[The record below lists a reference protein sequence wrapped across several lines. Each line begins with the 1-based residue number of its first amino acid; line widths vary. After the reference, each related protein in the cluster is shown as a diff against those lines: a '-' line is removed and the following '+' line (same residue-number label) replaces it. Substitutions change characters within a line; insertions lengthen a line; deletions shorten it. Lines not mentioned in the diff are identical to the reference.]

1 VPAVREFEKGAGSAI
16 EVGLPPLSRAQVA
29 VVRLRVLFPGMVF
42 VCALAGLATVVA
54 GLVPVVGAPVIA
66 ILCGIVVSLI
76 KKPSKDLKPGIT
88 FSSKKVLQASIVL
101 LGSGL
106 SLGQVLSTGGRSLP
120 VLLGSLIAVLGM
132 AWLAG
137 RLFGLRGDVGT
148 LIGVGTAICG
158 ASAIAATD
166 AVIDADEADVSY
178 AIAAIFTFNVVAVLC
193 YPSLGHAL
201 GLSEHTFGL
210 WGGTAINDLSSVV
223 AACTVYGR
231 AATSYGVIVKL
242 TRTLAIIPICLGLA
256 AIRGRR
262 RRATGE
268 ATSSDRVP
276 LRRIV
281 PLFIPVFV
289 AAVLAN
295 TLGLVPAGWHHSIA
309 DLSTWMITAALAAI
323 GLSTDVGQIRQAGLR
338 PLALGAVLWLT
349 VGLTSLGLQALTGT
363 L

>member
-1 VPAVREFEKGAGSAI
+1 MPAVSEVQIKAAHTPDVAPPSLPLAQPAVAG
-16 EVGLPPLSRAQVA
+16 P
-29 VVRLRVLFPGMVF
+29 RVLVPGLVL
-42 VCALAGLATVVA
+42 VSVLAGLATVV
-54 GLVPVVGAPVIA
+54 GRLVPVVGAPVIA
-66 ILCGIVVSLI
+66 ILCGIVVSLVT
-76 KKPSKDLKPGIT
+76 KPSERLKPGVV
-88 FSSKKVLQASIVL
+88 FSSKKVLQGSIVL

-120 VLLGSLIAVLGM
+120 VLLGTLAAALGM
-132 AWLAG
+132 AWLVG
-137 RLFGLRGDVGT
+137 RLLGSQGDVST
-148 LIGVGTAICG
+148 LVGVGTAICG

-178 AIAAIFTFNVVAVLC
+178 AIATIFTFNVVAVLC

-201 GLSEHTFGL
+201 GLSQHTFGL
-210 WGGTAINDLSSVV
+210 WAGTAINDLSSVV
-223 AACTVYGR
+223 AASTVYGH
-231 AATSYGVIVKL
+231 AAASYGVVVKL

-262 RRATGE
+262 HRAPAE
-268 ATSSDRVP
+268 ATPGGKVE

-281 PLFIPVFV
+281 PMFIPFFV
-289 AAVLAN
+289 VAVVAN
-295 TLGLVPAGWHHSIA
+295 TLGLVPAGWHRPLS

-323 GLSTDVGQIRQAGLR
+323 GLSTDISQIRRAGPK

-363 L
+363 M